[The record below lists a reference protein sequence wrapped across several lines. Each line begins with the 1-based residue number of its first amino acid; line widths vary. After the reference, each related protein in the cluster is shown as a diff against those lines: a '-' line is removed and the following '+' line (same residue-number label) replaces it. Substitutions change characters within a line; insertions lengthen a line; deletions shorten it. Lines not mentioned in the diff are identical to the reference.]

1 MFDKLMEAKKK
12 ADEIKTKLGAIKV
25 VGEAGNKG
33 VSVTVDG
40 NKKICDIAINDDLM
54 NVNRKEE
61 LQDTLM
67 VAIENAMEQA
77 ENISS
82 SEMKS
87 LLGNMMPGLGNMFGQ

>member
-12 ADEIKTKLGAIKV
+12 ADEIKTKLSAIKV
-25 VGEAGNKG
+25 TGEAGNKG
-33 VSVTVDG
+33 VTVLVDG
-40 NKKICDIAINDDLM
+40 NKKICEILINDDLM
-54 NVNRKEE
+54 ELSKKEE
-61 LQDTLM
+61 LQDTLL
-67 VAIENAMEQA
+67 VAIDNAMEQA